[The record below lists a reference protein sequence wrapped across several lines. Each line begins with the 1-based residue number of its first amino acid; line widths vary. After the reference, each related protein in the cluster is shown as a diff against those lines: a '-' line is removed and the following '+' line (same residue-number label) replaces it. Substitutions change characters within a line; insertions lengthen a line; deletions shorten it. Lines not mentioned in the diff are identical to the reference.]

1 MIQHEIFSVVSR
13 FPRYILCYK
22 AESRFPLGQCIM
34 IRYFLLSII
43 SDFSCS
49 TFITCFMI
57 LILTYNSFS
66 VPKSKNNHICYVE
79 HVCDSI
85 EFNFHPATHAYFC
98 GPHAQ
103 CTSRPVLFYRRPL
116 NVPMPCFATS
126 VH

>member
-1 MIQHEIFSVVSR
+1 MILHEIFSVVSR

-57 LILTYNSFS
+57 LILTISAMSNMFVIQFNLTFTLEHMHSFLALM
-66 VPKSKNNHICYVE
+66 HI
-79 HVCDSI
+79 
-85 EFNFHPATHAYFC
+85 
-98 GPHAQ
+98 
-103 CTSRPVLFYRRPL
+103 
-116 NVPMPCFATS
+116 
-126 VH
+126 